1 MPKLL
6 TWRDEWSLNI
16 EALDKDHRALIERLA
31 DTCLRFCPEASTGRA
46 GDARAMLSALTELG
60 EEVRAHFRR
69 EEAFMLAFGYEGL
82 ADHRHEHALL
92 MAEFTAMMRE
102 WRADSL
108 HVFDA
113 MMQGI
118 IRDWLLAHILGADR
132 RFADTYFRLCGQ
144 DPFPARRLEMAQLQS
159 SYRATFVSPPSK

>member
-6 TWRDEWSLNI
+6 TWRDEWSLHI

-31 DTCLRFCPEASTGRA
+31 DICLRFCPEASAGRA
-46 GDARAMLSALTELG
+46 GDAMAMLSALAELG
-60 EEVRAHFRR
+60 EQVRAHFRR
-69 EEAFMLAFGYEGL
+69 EETFMQALGYEGL
-82 ADHRHEHALL
+82 AEHRREHAML

-113 MMQGI
+113 MMQGV

-132 RFADTYFRLCGQ
+132 DFAEAYFRLCGQ
-144 DPFPARRLEMAQLQS
+144 DPFPEHRRAMAQLQS
-159 SYRATFVSPPSK
+159 SYRATLGSAPSK